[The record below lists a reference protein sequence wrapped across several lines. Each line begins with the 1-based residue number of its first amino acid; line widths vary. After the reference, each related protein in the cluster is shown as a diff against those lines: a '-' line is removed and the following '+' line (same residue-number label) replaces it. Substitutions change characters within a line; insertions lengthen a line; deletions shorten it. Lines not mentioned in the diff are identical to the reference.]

1 MKFRLNLAVFNQR
14 KKGKQRLTSNPL
26 GPLCTTSHQKFMSP
40 TISPDLEAPAEN
52 ANATNRNSARETIAL
67 ARVIRKGKH
76 ERKSSFVGSIDLL
89 GRSTHSDMDTLTE
102 EYQEALQRQEKE
114 RRKKRWYIIL
124 HNGKPRLTWDGCLAI
139 ILCVLSFYIPYR
151 VCFFW
156 EQESYDE
163 ESILIFESVID
174 CKSHLPLILV
184 STFLL
189 VLSLSNLKCHIQQ
202 ASLLLTSS

>member
-1 MKFRLNLAVFNQR
+1 
-14 KKGKQRLTSNPL
+14 
-26 GPLCTTSHQKFMSP
+26 MSP

-52 ANATNRNSARETIAL
+52 ASARSTNRNSARETIAL

-76 ERKSSFVGSIDLL
+76 ERKSSLVGSHVDLL

-102 EYQEALQRQEKE
+102 EYQEGWQRQEKE
-114 RRKKRWYIIL
+114 RRKKRCYIIL

-139 ILCVLSFYIPYR
+139 ILCILSFYIPYR

-174 CKSHLPLILV
+174 CM
-184 STFLL
+184 
-189 VLSLSNLKCHIQQ
+189 
-202 ASLLLTSS
+202 

>member
-1 MKFRLNLAVFNQR
+1 MR
-14 KKGKQRLTSNPL
+14 GKAFGSNPL
-26 GPLCTTSHQKFMSP
+26 GPLSDHSHQKFMSP
-40 TISPDLEAPAEN
+40 PISPDLEAPAEN
-52 ANATNRNSARETIAL
+52 ANRNSARETLAL

-76 ERKSSFVGSIDLL
+76 ERSSHVDLL

-102 EYQEALQRQEKE
+102 EYQEAWQRQEKE
-114 RRKKRWYIIL
+114 RRKKIWYIIL
-124 HNGKPRLTWDGCLAI
+124 HNGKPRLSWDGCLAI
-139 ILCVLSFYIPYR
+139 ILCILSFYIPYR